1 MSLIIQEHISL
12 KPFNTFKVDVQASY
26 WVELTAL
33 SQLSSIASNRQKGLP
48 FLVIGGG
55 SNMLFTQDFH
65 GLVMKVNTKG
75 IEIIREDDNNVWIKA
90 AAGEQWHD
98 LVMLA
103 VQHGWGGIENLA
115 LIPGTVGA
123 APIQNIGAYGVELKD
138 VLDEV
143 EVFEWAIQ
151 EFKILS
157 NRDCRFGYRTSL
169 FKMEAKGNYFIST
182 VTFKLSKNP
191 TFVTSYGAIQEELNE
206 KKIKCLT
213 PHTISEAVMAIRRRK
228 LPDPDVLGN
237 AGSFF
242 KNPEI
247 DQEQYERLK
256 KEYSTIP
263 FFPSALTGKLKVP
276 AAWLIEQ
283 CGWKGKR
290 VGAVGM
296 HTDQPLVL
304 VNYGG
309 ATGIELKQLADAVQR
324 SVLEKFGIQ
333 LTPEVNIL

>member
-12 KPFNTFKVDVQASY
+12 QPFNTFKVDVQASY

-33 SQLSSIASNRQKGLP
+33 SQLPSIASNRQKGLP

-55 SNMLFTQDFH
+55 SNMLFTQDFD

-75 IEIIREDDNNVWIKA
+75 IEIIQEDEKNVWIKA
-90 AAGEQWHD
+90 AAGEKWHD

-157 NRDCRFGYRTSL
+157 NRDCRFGYRSSL

-182 VTFKLSKNP
+182 VTLKLSKNP
-191 TFVTSYGAIQEELNE
+191 IFATSYGAIQEELNE
-206 KKIKCLT
+206 KKIKHLT
-213 PHTISEAVMAIRRRK
+213 PRAISEAVMAIRRRK
-228 LPDPDVLGN
+228 LPDPDMLGN

-247 DQEQYERLK
+247 DQGQYERLK
-256 KEYSTIP
+256 KDYSAIP
-263 FFPSALTGKLKVP
+263 SFPSTLTGKLKIP

-290 VGAVGM
+290 IGAVGM
-296 HTDQPLVL
+296 HVDQPLVL

-309 ATGIELKQLADAVQR
+309 ATGMELKQLADAVQR